1 MFSDTQHSG
10 TAAAI
15 CVPNTGKISEEEA
28 KLWENTSVPGQED
41 TFPRMSPG
49 SWVTG
54 TGSYVRSLHR
64 PEPSAR
70 TSTPCERHSQTSMGK
85 RPHLL
90 LLQTVLASSAQRG
103 SPERAE
109 SSLLGWGR
117 RRGSGDFLNP
127 RGRLQISLQS

>member
-28 KLWENTSVPGQED
+28 KLWESTSVPGQGD
-41 TFPRMSPG
+41 TFPRTSPG
-49 SWVTG
+49 SWVTAQDCMSRVC
-54 TGSYVRSLHR
+54 TDQS
-64 PEPSAR
+64 PEPGPQRHARGTLRHRRESAL
-70 TSTPCERHSQTSMGK
+70 TSSSSRLSWP
-85 RPHLL
+85 RPAL
-90 LLQTVLASSAQRG
+90 
-103 SPERAE
+103 RAE